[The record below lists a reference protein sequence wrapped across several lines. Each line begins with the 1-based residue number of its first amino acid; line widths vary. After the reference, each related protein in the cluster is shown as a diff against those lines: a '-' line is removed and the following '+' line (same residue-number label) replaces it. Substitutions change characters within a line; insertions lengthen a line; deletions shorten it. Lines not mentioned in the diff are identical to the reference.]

1 MHNDS
6 GYIRNAQ
13 IDVGQSFISVDARVL
28 RQPNLQA
35 GLGVQI
41 DVRLISRVI
50 AWQITVCSGS
60 VRIERSKKK
69 VPGI

>member
-1 MHNDS
+1 VHAES

-28 RQPNLQA
+28 QQPNLQA
-35 GLGVQI
+35 GLGIQI
-41 DVRLISRVI
+41 DVCVISRVI
-50 AWQITVCSGS
+50 AWRITVCSGC
-60 VRIERSKKK
+60 VRIEGSKKK